1 MKNIICMI
9 PAKLNSSRIKHK
21 NLRYLGGKPL
31 ISHVIDAAK
40 RSNIFQ
46 DIYVNS
52 ESDIFGKIAE
62 ESDVK
67 FYKRPQHL
75 SEGDVGSDEF
85 CKDFLIQH
93 PNCEVLV
100 QLLPTSPFV
109 DEIDIR
115 SFVNKFINNNL
126 QTLISVN
133 KIQIECL
140 FNNKGINFNDSSQS
154 PPSQTLEP
162 IYSYACG
169 LMAWERDSYLKNMS
183 EYGCAYHGFSTK
195 KDIYELDAISSID
208 IDEEKDFQIAEAI
221 IDSRN
226 KKGFNE
232 KSYYSIDNK
241 TWIERDIDGENYTSI
256 LTNDGVKDHEFS
268 SFNNT
273 ILNVDKYANDN
284 PGTSWCK
291 RVINSDSNS
300 ATLICQAKGEGNR
313 RHYHNDWNEFW
324 YIVKGEWNFEI
335 EGEVFTPVKGDV
347 VFIPKNKKHQIKAIG
362 AGQNI
367 RLAVSREDVNHIYH
381 KDDTSY
387 IFEKGTPNYTT
398 VNE

>member
-9 PAKLNSSRIKHK
+9 PAKLSSSRIKHK

-31 ISHVIDAAK
+31 IAHAIDAAK
-40 RSNIFQ
+40 NSSIFQ

-52 ESDIFGKIAE
+52 ESDVFGQIAAE
-62 ESDVK
+62 NGVK

-85 CKDFLIQH
+85 CNDFLINH
-93 PNCEVLV
+93 PECDILV
-100 QLLPTSPFV
+100 QLLPTSPFI

-115 SFVNKFINNNL
+115 VFVNKIINNKL
-126 QTLISVN
+126 ETLVSVS
-133 KIQIECL
+133 KVQIECL
-140 FNNKGINFNDSSQS
+140 YKSKGINFEDTKQS

-162 IYSYACG
+162 IFSYACG
-169 LMAWERDSYLKNMS
+169 LMGWERESYLKNMKS
-183 EYGCAYHGFSTK
+183 LGCAYHGANTRR
-195 KDIYELDAISSID
+195 DYVLLDPIASID
-208 IDEEKDFQIAEAI
+208 IDEEEDFQIAEAI

-241 TWIERDIDGENYTSI
+241 TWIERDIDGEDYTSI
-256 LTNDGVKDHEFS
+256 LTNDGVNTHEFT

-273 ILNVDKYANDN
+273 ILNVDKYADDN

-324 YIVKGEWNFEI
+324 YIVRGSWNFEI

-362 AGQNI
+362 DGQNI

-387 IFEKGTPNYTT
+387 IFEEGTPNYTT